1 MRGAGPSSLQLDVG
15 PFLADLQSVTWGG
28 TVREPDLRA
37 CSLAQ
42 QLIAIICLCVCVTQG
57 ESLLQELEAEEDGR
71 SGFLMSFG
79 KGDHGKVSERQ
90 LQRGAGLT
98 GSVRIID

>member
-1 MRGAGPSSLQLDVG
+1 M
-15 PFLADLQSVTWGG
+15 ADLQAVTWGG
-28 TVREPDLRA
+28 TVRESDLRV

-42 QLIAIICLCVCVTQG
+42 LIAIPSVCVCVTQG

-79 KGDHGKVSERQ
+79 KGDHGKVSEWCCEVPQ
-90 LQRGAGLT
+90 ALSG
-98 GSVRIID
+98 